1 MTAATHPMPIRRT
14 VIAAVLLALAIPLM
28 QSRDPLAMVSRPLVV
43 GVLGLLGLDAVDGGE
58 HIRVGHLEVP
68 WSGDCN
74 GGNLLILLLALAVW
88 VTRQEPIGWRYGMRL
103 AAMLPAA
110 IVANLLRVLTLIGYR
125 AIAFPSVES
134 PQTHYFIGFVWLIP
148 FLALI
153 TPRDGRPLSR
163 SLLETSHAAAVLALL
178 APVSGTPNGTLISLA
193 AIVILSTSRAV
204 EDPGGRRLFFAGGWA
219 LSGVA
224 IALLHVESFWLPWLL
239 LCPLLDAG
247 GRIPRAAWLIG
258 LACTHPLVAIHAW
271 SWGLAA
277 IGVFFAWRSRSLPVE
292 WVAAA
297 GNPGWKRFTIFAQ
310 PAWIACLAM
319 PFLASSFAGAPQR
332 NPWTPPTDVL
342 SRTLG
347 LEGYEVRLPGQSG
360 NIGLACYPAPG
371 SDRHHTVKVCLKY
384 RGVDLV
390 PSEERESVMTEG
402 KHWYREFF
410 LHEDAL
416 LRSYSAYVRKTF
428 RPRAD
433 PGVHLIFVA
442 PRGEIGAAEFDAACV
457 SLAEDLYRRSRARDL
472 ALAEK

>member
-1 MTAATHPMPIRRT
+1 MTAAIHPMPIRRT

-58 HIRVGHLEVP
+58 HIRVGHLEIP

-88 VTRQEPIGWRYGMRL
+88 VTRHEPIGWRYGVRL
-103 AAMLPAA
+103 VAMLPAA
-110 IVANLLRVLTLIGYR
+110 IVANLLRVLTLIAYR

-153 TPRDGRPLSR
+153 TPRDGRPLAR

-178 APVSGTPNGTLISLA
+178 APVAGTPNGTLVTLA
-193 AIVILSTSRAV
+193 AIVILSGSRAV
-204 EDPGGRRLFFAGGWA
+204 EDPGGKTLFLLGGWIV
-219 LSGVA
+219 SGATIV
-224 IALLHVESFWLPWLL
+224 LLHVESFWLPWLL
-239 LCPLLDAG
+239 LCPLLASS
-247 GRIPRAAWLIG
+247 GRLPRIAWLIG
-258 LACTHPLVAIHAW
+258 LACTHPLVAIHSW

-277 IGVFFAWRSRSLPVE
+277 IGVFFAWRSRSDPERPL
-292 WVAAA
+292 ATDA
-297 GNPGWKRFTIFAQ
+297 NPCWRKATTFSQPIVFAS
-310 PAWIACLAM
+310 LAM
-319 PFLASSFAGAPQR
+319 PFLASSFLAAPVR
-332 NPWTPPTDVL
+332 TPWTPPVEVL

-347 LEGYEVRLPGQSG
+347 QEGYEVRLPGQSG

-390 PSEERESVMTEG
+390 PSEECGSVMTEG
-402 KHWYREFF
+402 SHWYREFF

-416 LRSYSAYVRKTF
+416 VSSYSAYVRKTF

-442 PRGEIGAAEFDAACV
+442 PRDGIGAVEFDAACG
-457 SLAEDLYRRSRARDL
+457 SLAEDLYRRSRVRES

>member
-1 MTAATHPMPIRRT
+1 MTAAIHPMPIRRT

-43 GVLGLLGLDAVDGGE
+43 GVLGLLGIDAVDGGE
-58 HIRVGHLEVP
+58 HICVGRLEIP

-88 VTRQEPIGWRYGMRL
+88 VTRHEPIGWRYGLRL
-103 AAMLPAA
+103 SAMLPAA
-110 IVANLLRVLTLIGYR
+110 ILANLLRVLTLIGYR
-125 AIAFPSVES
+125 SLAWPSVES

-153 TPRDGRPLSR
+153 TPRDGRPLAR

-178 APVSGTPNGTLISLA
+178 APVAGTTNGTLVSLA
-193 AIVILSTSRAV
+193 AIVILSTSRAL
-204 EDPGGRRLFFAGGWA
+204 ENPGRNGLLFAGAWGV
-219 LSGVA
+219 SGVA
-224 IALLHVESFWLPWLL
+224 IALLQVESFWLPWLL
-239 LCPLLDAG
+239 LCPLLGTG
-247 GRIPRAAWLIG
+247 GRLPRVAWLMG
-258 LACTHPLVAIHAW
+258 LVCTHPLVAIHSW
-271 SWGLAA
+271 SWGLAV
-277 IGVFFAWRSRSLPVE
+277 IGAFSAWRSRSLAVKPE
-292 WVAAA
+292 AEEA
-297 GNPGWKRFTIFAQ
+297 NPLWKRIAVFAQ
-310 PAWIACLAM
+310 PAFFASLAM
-319 PFLASSFAGAPQR
+319 PFLASSFTAKPDR
-332 NPWTPPTDVL
+332 NPWSPPADVL

-347 LEGYEVRLPGQSG
+347 QEGYEVRLPGQSG

-384 RGVDLV
+384 RGVDLR
-390 PSEERESVMTEG
+390 PSDECGSVMTDG
-402 KHWYREFF
+402 DHWYREFF
-410 LHEDAL
+410 LHEDVL

-442 PRGEIGAAEFDAACV
+442 PRERIGAVEFDAACET
-457 SLAEDLYRRSRARDL
+457 LAEDLFRRSRARDL

>member
-1 MTAATHPMPIRRT
+1 MTAAIHPMPIRRT

-58 HIRVGHLEVP
+58 YIRVGHLEIP

-88 VTRQEPIGWRYGMRL
+88 VTRHEPIGWRYGVRL
-103 AAMLPAA
+103 VAMLPAA
-110 IVANLLRVLTLIGYR
+110 IVANLLRVLTLVAYR
-125 AIAFPSVES
+125 AIVFPSVES

-153 TPRDGRPLSR
+153 TPRDGRPLAR

-178 APVSGTPNGTLISLA
+178 APVAGTTNGTLVSIA
-193 AIVILSTSRAV
+193 AIVILSTSRAL
-204 EDPGGRRLFFAGGWA
+204 ENPGRNGLLFAGAWGA
-219 LSGVA
+219 SGVA
-224 IALLHVESFWLPWLL
+224 IALLQVESFWLPWLL
-239 LCPLLDAG
+239 LCPLLGTG
-247 GRIPRAAWLIG
+247 GHLPRVAWLMG
-258 LACTHPLVAIHAW
+258 LACTHPLVAIHSW

-277 IGVFFAWRSRSLPVE
+277 VGAFSAWRSRSLAVKPE
-292 WVAAA
+292 AEEA
-297 GNPGWKRFTIFAQ
+297 NPLWKRITVFAQ
-310 PAWIACLAM
+310 PAFFASLAM
-319 PFLASSFAGAPQR
+319 PFLASSFTAKPDR
-332 NPWTPPTDVL
+332 NPWSPPADVL

-347 LEGYEVRLPGQSG
+347 QEGYEVRLPGQSG

-384 RGVDLV
+384 RGVDLR
-390 PSEERESVMTEG
+390 PSEECGSVMTDG
-402 KHWYREFF
+402 DHWYREFF
-410 LHEDAL
+410 LHEDVL

-442 PRGEIGAAEFDAACV
+442 PRERIGAMEFDAACET
-457 SLAEDLYRRSRARDL
+457 LAEDLYRRSRARDL